1 MQNYIFCTKCH
12 TNTADN
18 WIKHKVSNI
27 VETKKGTLHTM
38 KHETNTFI
46 FCPEC
51 YEKEA
56 INAI

>member
-18 WIKHKVSNI
+18 WIKHKVSNM
-27 VETKKGTLHTM
+27 VETKKGTLHTV
-38 KHETNTFI
+38 NY
-46 FCPEC
+46 CPQC
-51 YEKEA
+51 YEEEA